1 MTTSLSIMSGEM
13 GDIFW
18 DLPPAVTY
26 VAGLDLGCSIYVA
39 NPTEIEREFALI
51 ARLYR
56 NETLISEEALPVFGY
71 TWFKVEPGDFIKLN
85 GALRFTESD
94 ASLTVQ
100 LVEKATGEA
109 TDSVSTYLMQASSS
123 VLPPWLGGSTTTTTD
138 WSSLLGLIL
147 PFLMLGI
154 MVVALKPQSEKKES
168 VSQIKEE
175 RKLLTEG
182 RQS

>member
-1 MTTSLSIMSGEM
+1 MTTSLSIMSGEL

-18 DLPPAVTY
+18 DLPPAISY

-39 NPTEIEREFALI
+39 NPTETEKEYALI

-71 TWFKVEPGDFIKLN
+71 TWFKVEPGDFVKLN
-85 GALRFTESD
+85 GALRFSESD
-94 ASLTVQ
+94 AVLIVV
-100 LVEKATGEA
+100 LVEKATNEE
-109 TDSVSTYLMQASSS
+109 TDTVTTQLVPVSTS

-138 WSSLLGLIL
+138 WSSLLGLML

-154 MVVALKPQSEKKES
+154 MAVALKPQSEKKEG
-168 VSQIKEE
+168 VSQPKEE
-175 RKLLTEG
+175 KKLLPAG
-182 RQS
+182 RQD